1 VNGAFVLAEHTVSG
15 QPRASMAVPVPS
27 RITWM
32 TALPRRAE
40 LRLDAA
46 VAGDSPHAA
55 ARLRVGISDDRVYES
70 LLEKEVSSE
79 DSDRYGW
86 TQLSVGLS
94 RYAGPQFSL
103 FYRPDGREWR
113 IILSVDPVAGQP
125 QVMYIGRP
133 GIDTDAD
140 AAKLFFKRPR

>member
-15 QPRASMAVPVPS
+15 QPRASLAVPVPG
-27 RITWM
+27 RVTWT
-32 TALPRRAE
+32 TAVPRRAV

-46 VAGDSPHAA
+46 VAGDSPYAV
-55 ARLRVGISDDRVYES
+55 ARLRVGISDERIYE
-70 LLEKEVSSE
+70 LLLAKEVSSR

-113 IILSVDPVAGQP
+113 IIFSVDPVAGQP
-125 QVMYIGRP
+125 RVVYIGRP
-133 GIDTDAD
+133 GVETDAG
-140 AAKLFFKRPR
+140 AAKQFFKRPR